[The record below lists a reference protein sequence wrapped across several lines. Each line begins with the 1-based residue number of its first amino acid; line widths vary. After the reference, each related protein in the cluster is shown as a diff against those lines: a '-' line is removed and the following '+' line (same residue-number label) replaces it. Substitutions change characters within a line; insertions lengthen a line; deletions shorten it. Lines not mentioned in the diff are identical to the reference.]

1 MIVTS
6 TSLLFNVITK
16 KTAQTR
22 ARLEFGVFIRLK
34 KIKALHHQSVFLPG
48 IIRTFFRLM
57 ELNFN
62 VSFLTLLISPRPIQ
76 QHNLLCL
83 LLHGLDMCFNDT
95 FSKPSLSLSLSL
107 SFLWGGGGDLTCA
120 LDFFFYFKCK
130 QAVLICVELV
140 LQNALSEVHR
150 MMQDAIAA

>member
-16 KTAQTR
+16 KTVQTR

-34 KIKALHHQSVFLPG
+34 KIKALHHQSVFLQG
-48 IIRTFFRLM
+48 IIRKFLRLM

-107 SFLWGGGGDLTCA
+107 SLLPLGGLNLCIR
-120 LDFFFYFKCK
+120 FFFYFKCK